1 MSAFSAASSTL
12 ASFVK
17 SIARV
22 PLASR
27 PALNNLF
34 ESARDAPLK
43 KLIFT
48 WSLNAPSAQTR
59 PLEVHTAVPHFTSSV
74 RVGSAALITLRN
86 RPQSAPRQSPS
97 SANCSVICWDAEATS
112 FDADVFLMFG
122 AVLL

>member
-1 MSAFSAASSTL
+1 MSALSAASSIL

-27 PALNNLF
+27 PALNNF
-34 ESARDAPLK
+34 FGSVSDAPLK

-48 WSLNAPSAQTR
+48 WSLNAPTAQTR

-74 RVGSAALITLRN
+74 RVGSAALISLRN
-86 RPQSAPRQSPS
+86 RSQSAPRQSPS
-97 SANCSVICWDAEATS
+97 SANCAVICWDAVAF

-122 AVLL
+122 VVLL